1 MKSQKSLGS
10 VVRSA
15 VVALIALSAAGCA
28 SGYRGIQP
36 VEGGGYMVTKDQAGF
51 MRQYGELW
59 HCKPASDPAQLQ
71 CKKVATD

>member
-1 MKSQKSLGS
+1 MMHQKSLESGL
-10 VVRSA
+10 RA
-15 VVALIALSAAGCA
+15 ALFALVALAAAGCA

-36 VEGGGYMVTKDQAGF
+36 VEGGSYMVTKDQAGF